1 MKMHGRAAG
10 GFGCEKGVGLL
21 MLLLPSPLKLA
32 AAPEP
37 PKLFFML
44 VWSYPMARAFLSA
57 RMAFF

>member
-37 PKLFFML
+37 PKLFFL
-44 VWSYPMARAFLSA
+44 FV
-57 RMAFF
+57 